1 MIEGLKPH
9 AEYKDSGDAAST
21 APKGRCHPSPGQR
34 PGFGTTHMIQALKGR
49 PKHLTKG
56 ATP

>member
-1 MIEGLKPH
+1 MIEGLKPY
-9 AEYKDSGDAAST
+9 AEYKDRGDTAST
-21 APKGRCHPSPGQR
+21 APTGRRYTSLGQR

-49 PKHLTKG
+49 PKHLPKG